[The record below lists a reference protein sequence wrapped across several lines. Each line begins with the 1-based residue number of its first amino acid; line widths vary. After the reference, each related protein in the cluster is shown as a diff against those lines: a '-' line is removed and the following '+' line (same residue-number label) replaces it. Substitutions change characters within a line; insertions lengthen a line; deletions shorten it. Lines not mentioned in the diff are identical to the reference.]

1 MTSVEDKDVD
11 ASFENETKVSAMVSS
26 LTEYEAPRTQTK
38 MITDP
43 DLINVIDKMEE
54 LLRVLKEGLIE
65 LTFIGQDKNE
75 HKPNTRTKRLR
86 NISHDKRIPCY
97 IYWQTKT

>member
-11 ASFENETKVSAMVSS
+11 ASFENETKVSSMVSIP
-26 LTEYEAPRTQTK
+26 LTEYEALRIQTK

-54 LLRVLKEGLIE
+54 LLRVLKRRI
-65 LTFIGQDKNE
+65 N
-75 HKPNTRTKRLR
+75 RT
-86 NISHDKRIPCY
+86 D
-97 IYWQTKT
+97 IYRAR

>member
-11 ASFENETKVSAMVSS
+11 ASFENETKVSAMVSIP
-26 LTEYEAPRTQTK
+26 LTEYEALRTPTK

-54 LLRVLKEGLIE
+54 LLRVLKRRI
-65 LTFIGQDKNE
+65 N
-75 HKPNTRTKRLR
+75 RT
-86 NISHDKRIPCY
+86 D
-97 IYWQTKT
+97 IYRAR